1 MIDLAFP
8 GGVGGGDFYKMGCA
22 RLCSSLSKPS
32 LSLFLIFLSSLPFLF
47 IACGKDGVTHQV
59 DCDSCNDVCVW
70 GNCGQRAPQRESAC
84 RLIKKADDSVMWN
97 HVQSKHDASADPPP
111 VFSMKVTG
119 VFRNDLLSKLL
130 KALVSTR
137 WAGHVWNHQSS
148 QMTDDA
154 SSSDSTG
161 RGCAEKPLLHPL
173 FSPLSGGA
181 SLFKMVS

>member
-1 MIDLAFP
+1 M
-8 GGVGGGDFYKMGCA
+8 VGIFIKWA
-22 RLCSSLSKPS
+22 VPVFALPS
-32 LSLFLIFLSSLPFLF
+32 LNQPSVFLIFLSSLPFLF
-47 IACGKDGVTHQV
+47 IACGKDGVTHQI

-119 VFRNDLLSKLL
+119 VFRNDPLSKLL

-137 WAGHVWNHQSS
+137 
-148 QMTDDA
+148 
-154 SSSDSTG
+154 
-161 RGCAEKPLLHPL
+161 
-173 FSPLSGGA
+173 
-181 SLFKMVS
+181 